1 MGPAVA
7 SYEKIV
13 ELIDAGMNVARINM
27 AHGSYEEHREIIKK
41 LKRAR
46 LEKEIP
52 LAIMIDTKGPEIRIG
67 RVKNDALSL
76 AAGQRLLLFKKSVE
90 GDQEGISIH
99 PPEVLDEI
107 DEGTAVLFDD
117 GYITSTVVERKKEGV
132 VVEIKNSGLL
142 KSRKGVNIPH
152 KELHL
157 PHLTEKD
164 LADLKF
170 ASEEDV
176 EFIAASFICTASD
189 ILDIKK
195 ILAQHGA
202 GKILVIAKIENA
214 IGVKNFDAI
223 LQVADGI
230 MVARGDLG
238 VELPITEIPR
248 LQKEMIR
255 KCYHTS
261 KPVVTA
267 TQMLESMISSPRPTR
282 AEVSDVANAIYDH
295 SSAVMLSGETA
306 VGKYPIEAVKMMK
319 AATLAAEED
328 VNYAEFFYTD
338 VARRVFSDISSC
350 VALAAVKTAYS
361 ANGKALI
368 AFSTSGFT
376 ARLISR
382 FRPQMPIIALTPDEK
397 TYHQLA
403 FNWGVV
409 PFLKKVKDFKEGF
422 AEASSF
428 ALRKSLVA
436 YGDLVVVTS
445 GTPFGVIGTTN
456 VMIVD
461 NIGDV
466 LIRTAPS
473 EGQIVHGSLKLFPS
487 DEMLKSKISLKG
499 KIAVL
504 SRCDGEFETFL
515 QGAAAILLQNHP
527 DDSRSEWEAK
537 AIAKAL
543 KIPCLVRADGAFA
556 ILKDGEI
563 VTLDPGRGLL
573 FKGIFEAP

>member
-1 MGPAVA
+1 
-7 SYEKIV
+7 V
-13 ELIDAGMNVARINM
+13 EC
-27 AHGSYEEHREIIKK
+27 
-41 LKRAR
+41 
-46 LEKEIP
+46 
-52 LAIMIDTKGPEIRIG
+52 
-67 RVKNDALSL
+67 
-76 AAGQRLLLFKKSVE
+76 
-90 GDQEGISIH
+90 
-99 PPEVLDEI
+99 
-107 DEGTAVLFDD
+107 
-117 GYITSTVVERKKEGV
+117 
-132 VVEIKNSGLL
+132 
-142 KSRKGVNIPH
+142 
-152 KELHL
+152 
-157 PHLTEKD
+157 
-164 LADLKF
+164 
-170 ASEEDV
+170 
-176 EFIAASFICTASD
+176 IAASFICTASD

-195 ILAQHGA
+195 VLAQHGA

-214 IGVKNFDAI
+214 VGVKNFDTI

-261 KPVVTA
+261 KPVITA

-319 AATLAAEED
+319 ATTLAAEED

-428 ALRKSLVA
+428 ALRECLVS
-436 YGDLVVVTS
+436 YGDLVVATS

-473 EGQIVHGSLKLFPS
+473 EGKIVHGSLKLFPS
-487 DEMLKSKISLKG
+487 DEMLKRKVSLKG

-504 SRCDGEFETFL
+504 SRCDGEFEPFL
-515 QGAAAILLQNHP
+515 KGAAAILLQNHP

-563 VTLDPGRGLL
+563 ATLDPGRGLL